1 MEETI
6 NTGNLRLRILNILR
20 NRGPATKQD
29 IALTLGFNL
38 TTVSSLVNELYISG
52 NYIKVEGDDY
62 SSGGRKPKL
71 YTLNNAAGYIIG
83 IDIGGENL
91 RFMLTDLCGS
101 IIKSYKK
108 ENEVGSSREK
118 IINEVLENINKI
130 CEISGAPLKKVLGT
144 GISISGIINSNTG
157 TSIYCPNIDSLN
169 NFEIKKYF
177 ENKTGMHFFI
187 DDSVRCMTIAEKHYG
202 AAKSYDNFLFV
213 GLGKGI
219 GLGIYVNGKI
229 YRGSNG
235 LAGELGHITVSEDG
249 PICNCGN
256 RGCLE
261 AIASSSGIVKR
272 AVEGINNG
280 IVTSLSSINNGDY
293 SALTVEEIAGAAK
306 SGDKFAYSI
315 INRTGVYIGIAI
327 ATALNLFG
335 TELVVLGGGISM
347 SGDIMLDAIKRT
359 VQMRALEVVSKKVL
373 IIRSELNEYSAAW
386 GAATKF
392 INVLFMDDKY
402 NILKR
407 KIEPFNKPSIRKK
420 EDI

>member
-1 MEETI
+1 MQEII

-20 NRGPATKQD
+20 NQGPATKRD
-29 IALTLGFNL
+29 IAQALGINL
-38 TTVSSLVNELYISG
+38 TTVSKLVNDLFFSG
-52 NYIKVEGDDY
+52 NYIKVAGDDD

-71 YTLNNAAGYIIG
+71 YALNNAAGYVIG

-91 RFMLTDLCGS
+91 RFMLTDICGC

-108 ENEVGSSREK
+108 ENKIGSSREK
-118 IINEVLENINKI
+118 MINEILENINKI
-130 CEISGAPLKKVLGT
+130 CEVSQLPQKRVLGI
-144 GISISGIINSNTG
+144 GISISGIIDSNTG
-157 TSIYCPNIDSLN
+157 VSLYCPNIDGLN
-169 NFEIKKYF
+169 NFEVKKYF

-249 PICNCGN
+249 PVCNCGN
-256 RGCLE
+256 KGCLE

-272 AVEGINNG
+272 AAEGMNHG
-280 IVTSLSSINNGDY
+280 IITSLSSIKKGDY
-293 SALTVEEIAGAAK
+293 SALTVEDIAEAAK

-315 INRTGVYIGIAI
+315 INRTGEYIGIAI

-347 SGDIMLDAIKRT
+347 SGNIMLDAIKRT
-359 VQMRALEVVSKKVL
+359 VQIRALEVVSKKVR
-373 IIRSELNEYSAAW
+373 IIRSELDEFNAAW
-386 GAATKF
+386 GAATKY
-392 INVLFMDDKY
+392 INVLFTDGEYD
-402 NILKR
+402 ILKM
-407 KIEPFNKPSIRKK
+407 KI
-420 EDI
+420 